1 MRLVVGS
8 VKRAW
13 LLRLAIAVFLAAVPW
28 LVTSPYH
35 MHIINLVGLYTLITL
50 GLNILSG
57 YTGQVSM
64 GQAGFMAVGAYTC
77 ALLMLRLNMPF
88 WPSVL
93 AGVLLAVVCG
103 LAFGIPAM
111 KLRGPY
117 LVMATVGFGEIVRL
131 VLVNWVPV
139 TRGAAGLT
147 GIPVPTFVGLRV
159 SDERRFFYLVVAL
172 VAVGVAAALRLSASK
187 IGRALVAIRE
197 DDVAAEA
204 MGVPVNVYKV
214 AAFAISAAYAGLA
227 GAMYG
232 PFTSVASPDSFTF
245 DDSVGYLCMSVVG
258 GNRGVWGALV
268 GAFALTV
275 LSELLRP
282 FQSYRLIIYG
292 LILIC
297 TVVFLPQGVTGLVM
311 GLIRRW
317 RRGSR
322 GVRGE
327 RE

>member
-1 MRLVVGS
+1 MKLVVGM

-13 LLRLAIAVFLAAVPW
+13 LLRLAIGVFLAAVPW
-28 LVTSPYH
+28 LVTSTYH
-35 MHIINLVGLYTLITL
+35 MHILNLVGLYTLITL

-64 GQAGFMAVGAYTC
+64 GQAGFMAVGAYTS
-77 ALLMLRLNMPF
+77 ALLMLRLKVPF
-88 WPSVL
+88 WVSVA

-103 LAFGIPAM
+103 LVLGVPAM

-147 GIPVPTFVGLRV
+147 GIPVPTFLGLRV
-159 SDERRFFYLVVAL
+159 SDERGFFWLIAAV
-172 VAVGVAAALRLSASK
+172 VAVGVAVALRLSASK

-204 MGVPVNVYKV
+204 MGVPVNAYKV

-227 GAMYG
+227 GALYG
-232 PFTSVASPDSFTF
+232 PFTSVASPDTFTF
-245 DDSVGYLCMSVVG
+245 EDSVGYLCMSVVG
-258 GNRGVWGALV
+258 GNRTVWGAVV
-268 GAFALTV
+268 GAFVLTV
-275 LSELLRP
+275 LSELLRA

-292 LILIC
+292 AILIC
-297 TVVFLPQGVTGLVM
+297 TVVFLPQGITGLVM
-311 GLIRRW
+311 GLVH
-317 RRGSR
+317 RGRLGPR
-322 GVRGE
+322 GVKG
-327 RE
+327 